1 MTHEELEARYRLLA
15 KSQSDGVESWEAV
28 DAETEQEVNVHRLA
42 TSRQIS
48 ILDMMAHLDPA
59 ERARIVEH
67 LVVDDVPVIVTKRL
81 PRSTTFIE
89 WLQNSVPS
97 TVTSVI
103 RPLTRPREPQTPSA
117 KAPQPAPGGESLTA
131 IFLASEIPAPANK
144 RPEAAA
150 APPEIERM
158 EASPPSVIPSASAAP
173 SLGATPNKPAVD
185 PPVENEE
192 RRATPPTPIANLAGG
207 LTDIFSA
214 SELLEKIGP
223 EATVKRG
230 AVTPPRSEPTPP
242 AAAVPARP
250 TPPVAPPPHRAPPT
264 PPSPL
269 EAFRLDGGLP
279 NEVPEFRSE
288 PITPARAT
296 PASHDELLESEPPD
310 FRKTF
315 VAPTEPR
322 KQPARPPRLDQQ
334 PPPQLG
340 SRQSPYTE
348 VIEGRRTPGMP
359 ANPAVIAPP
368 PPVRQPSILPVVI
381 VIGVLVLAIVAT
393 AFVILLN
400 RR

>member
-103 RPLTRPREPQTPSA
+103 RPLTRPREPQAPSA
-117 KAPQPAPGGESLTA
+117 KAPQPAPSGESLTA
-131 IFLASEIPAPANK
+131 IFLASQIPAPASTA
-144 RPEAAA
+144 PEAA
-150 APPEIERM
+150 APPEIERI
-158 EASPPSVIPSASAAP
+158 EAPPLSAMPSPSAAP
-173 SLGATPNKPAVD
+173 SLSAAANKPAVD
-185 PPVENEE
+185 PPVEKEE

-230 AVTPPRSEPTPP
+230 AITPPRSESTPL
-242 AAAVPARP
+242 AAPVPARP
-250 TPPVAPPPHRAPPT
+250 TPPGAPPPHRAPPT

-269 EAFRLDGGLP
+269 DAFRLDGGLP
-279 NEVPEFRSE
+279 NEVPEFRPE
-288 PITPARAT
+288 PIAPARAT
-296 PASHDELLESEPPD
+296 PASHDELLDSEPPD

-315 VAPTEPR
+315 VAPAEPR
-322 KQPARPPRLDQQ
+322 KPPARPPRLDQQ

-368 PPVRQPSILPVVI
+368 PPARQPSILPVVI

>member
-131 IFLASEIPAPANK
+131 IFLASEIPPPASK
-144 RPEAAA
+144 APEAAA
-150 APPEIERM
+150 APPEIELT
-158 EASPPSVIPSASAAP
+158 EAPSPSVIPPASAAP
-173 SLGATPNKPAVD
+173 ANKPAVD
-185 PPVENEE
+185 PPAENEE
-192 RRATPPTPIANLAGG
+192 RHPTPPTPIANLAGG

-242 AAAVPARP
+242 VASVPARP
-250 TPPVAPPPHRAPPT
+250 TPPIAPPPHRAPPT

-279 NEVPEFRSE
+279 NEVPEFRPE
-288 PITPARAT
+288 PIAPARAT
-296 PASHDELLESEPPD
+296 PPSHDELLDSEPPD

-315 VAPTEPR
+315 VAPAEPR